1 MSNGW
6 LPGENV
12 TAYGTTKA
20 ELNGEVG
27 MVMSVS
33 GSTLSESGRVY
44 VQFASQTQPIAL
56 KPDKLERFPPG
67 VRIHIFAAA
76 APAPH
81 PIGNS

>member
-12 TAYGTTKA
+12 TAYGTSKA

-44 VQFASQTQPIAL
+44 VQFASPS
-56 KPDKLERFPPG
+56 RS
-67 VRIHIFAAA
+67 H
-76 APAPH
+76 
-81 PIGNS
+81 